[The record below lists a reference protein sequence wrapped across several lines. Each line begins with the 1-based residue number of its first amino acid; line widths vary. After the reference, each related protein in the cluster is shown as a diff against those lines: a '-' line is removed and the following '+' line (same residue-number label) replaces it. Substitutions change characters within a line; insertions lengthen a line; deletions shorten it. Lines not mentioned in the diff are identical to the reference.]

1 MNKTSLFLGALLIVV
16 SVALVCVT
24 IQHTRSVEKNEYE
37 TSIRDSLINMIYS
50 EDENFMDTYGATD
63 QWRDY
68 MSLKNKELME
78 KIEEND

>member
-1 MNKTSLFLGALLIVV
+1 MNKTSLFLSALLIIV
-16 SVALVCVT
+16 SIALVCIT

-37 TSIRDSLINMIYS
+37 TSVRDNLINMIYS

-68 MSLKNKELME
+68 MSIRQKEFMGE
-78 KIEEND
+78 D